1 MNHDDLL
8 TNGSSYACSIL
19 YGIGPSGNGHNEA
32 AAMFPSTSGG
42 INPFANFSSSSSFH
56 HFPPP
61 FSSGFEPNNVFL
73 NNQLHD
79 PLPIIN
85 PRIAESLTNM
95 ALSDINITTM
105 THHDYYGPSNLI
117 PNKKPPAKKDRHS
130 KIYTAQGLRDRRV
143 RLSIDIAREFFDLQ
157 DMLGFDKASKTL
169 EWLLSKSRMAIKEL
183 AQMKHHTTTTT
194 NTNNA
199 DLEAT
204 TAVVPKSK
212 SSGDVFEENKE
223 MEKLLLNKD
232 AKESRF
238 KARARAR
245 QRTRE
250 KMCTKKG
257 QILTQFKT
265 CVEPNSSNHDHVAT
279 SLPPMR
285 AVTEESIVMLKRKL
299 NPSSIFTHHHQ
310 NLAMSKDHVS
320 ENSNYISNLPQNWDN
335 ANGAIPHSTFP
346 AITNMNLLITTGLQS
361 CGRPWGDQQQ

>member
-1 MNHDDLL
+1 
-8 TNGSSYACSIL
+8 
-19 YGIGPSGNGHNEA
+19 
-32 AAMFPSTSGG
+32 MFPSTSG

-79 PLPIIN
+79 PLPITN

-95 ALSDINITTM
+95 ALSDNNITPM

-117 PNKKPPAKKDRHS
+117 SNKKPPAKKDRHS

-169 EWLLSKSRMAIKEL
+169 EWLLSKSRKAIKDL
-183 AQMKHHTTTTT
+183 AQMKHHTTTT
-194 NTNNA
+194 NTNND

-212 SSGDVFEENKE
+212 SSGDVTEENKE

-232 AKESRF
+232 AKGSRF

-257 QILTQFKT
+257 QILTQFNT
-265 CVEPNSSNHDHVAT
+265 CMEPNSSNHDHFAT
-279 SLPPMR
+279 PQPLMPD
-285 AVTEESIVMLKRKL
+285 VTEESIVMLKREL
-299 NPSSIFTHHHQ
+299 NPSLIFTHHQQ
-310 NLAMSKDHVS
+310 NLAMSKDHAS
-320 ENSNYISNLPQNWDN
+320 ENNNYISNLHQNWDN
-335 ANGAIPHSTFP
+335 ANGAVPHSTFP
-346 AITNMNLLITTGLQS
+346 AITNTNLLITTGLQS